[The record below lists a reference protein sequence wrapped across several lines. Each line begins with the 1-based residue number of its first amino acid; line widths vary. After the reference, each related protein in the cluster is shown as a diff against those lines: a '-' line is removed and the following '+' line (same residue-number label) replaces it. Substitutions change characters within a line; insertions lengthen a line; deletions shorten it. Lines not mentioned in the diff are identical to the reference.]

1 MEDKK
6 VENINVSENKNEVV
20 KENENKNKNTNTN
33 TNYNKQIKINK
44 YLKFIILILALCT
57 FMYIAINVFQ
67 DKIFTWDSTI
77 YNLLMLS
84 RNIKLN
90 EMVILLTELGGFWVI
105 TILTIVLLITL
116 KKKQKIMVI
125 SNVLIITIL
134 NQLLKILFMR
144 PRPEIMRLIEE
155 QGYSF
160 PSGHCMVST
169 AFYGLL
175 IYLIYKNVKNKY
187 IKYTLCTILS
197 ILILIICLSRIY
209 LGVHYASDVIGG
221 FCFSIAY
228 LIIFINV
235 F

>member
-6 VENINVSENKNEVV
+6 VENINVSENKNEIV
-20 KENENKNKNTNTN
+20 KENANENKNKNTNYT
-33 TNYNKQIKINK
+33 KQIKINI
-44 YLKFIILILALCT
+44 YLKFIALILAICI
-57 FMYIAINVFQ
+57 FMYIGINVFQ
-67 DKIFTWDSTI
+67 DRIFTWDSSI
-77 YNLLMLS
+77 YNLLMQS

-90 EMVILLTELGGFWVI
+90 ETVILLTELGGFWVI

-116 KKKQKIMVI
+116 KKKQKIMVL
-125 SNVLIITIL
+125 SNVIIVTIL
-134 NQLLKILFMR
+134 NQLLKIVFMR

-160 PSGHCMVST
+160 PSGHSMVST

-221 FCFSIAY
+221 VCFSIAY

-235 F
+235 FK

>member
-6 VENINVSENKNEVV
+6 VENINVSENKNEIV
-20 KENENKNKNTNTN
+20 KENANKKKNKEYT
-33 TNYNKQIKINK
+33 KQIKINK
-44 YLKFIILILALCT
+44 YLKFIVLILAISIFT
-57 FMYIAINVFQ
+57 YIGINVFQ

-77 YNLLMLS
+77 YNFLMQS
-84 RNIKLN
+84 RNIRLN
-90 EMVILLTELGGFWVI
+90 EMVIILTELGGFWVI

-116 KKKQKIMVI
+116 KKKQKIMVL
-125 SNVLIITIL
+125 SNVIIVTIL
-134 NQLLKILFMR
+134 NQLLKIVFMR

-160 PSGHCMVST
+160 PSGHSMVST

-197 ILILIICLSRIY
+197 ILILIIGLSRIY

-221 FCFSIAY
+221 VCFSIAY

-235 F
+235 FK

>member
-6 VENINVSENKNEVV
+6 VENINVSENKNEIV
-20 KENENKNKNTNTN
+20 KENANENKKKNKEYT
-33 TNYNKQIKINK
+33 KQIKINK
-44 YLKFIILILALCT
+44 YLKFIVLILAICIFT
-57 FMYIAINVFQ
+57 YIGINVFQ

-77 YNLLMLS
+77 YNFLMQS

-90 EMVILLTELGGFWVI
+90 EMVIILTELGGFWVI

-116 KKKQKIMVI
+116 KKKQKIMVL
-125 SNVLIITIL
+125 SNVIIVTIL
-134 NQLLKILFMR
+134 NQLLKIVFMR

-160 PSGHCMVST
+160 PSGHSMVST

-221 FCFSIAY
+221 VCFSIAY

-235 F
+235 FK

>member
-1 MEDKK
+1 MENKK
-6 VENINVSENKNEVV
+6 EENINVSKNKSKIV
-20 KENENKNKNTNTN
+20 KENKNKNTNTN

-57 FMYIAINVFQ
+57 FMYIAVNVFQ
-67 DKIFTWDSTI
+67 DKIFTWDSSI
-77 YNLLMLS
+77 YNLLMQS

-125 SNVLIITIL
+125 SNVIIITIL

-160 PSGHCMVST
+160 PSDHSMVST

-187 IKYTLCTILS
+187 IKYTLCAILS
-197 ILILIICLSRIY
+197 ILILIIGLSRIY

-221 FCFSIAY
+221 ICFSIAY

>member
-1 MEDKK
+1 MENKK
-6 VENINVSENKNEVV
+6 EENINVSKNKSKIV
-20 KENENKNKNTNTN
+20 KENENKN

-44 YLKFIILILALCT
+44 YIKFIILILALCI

-67 DKIFTWDSTI
+67 DNIFAWDSQI
-77 YNLLMLS
+77 YYLLMQS

-90 EMVILLTELGGFWVI
+90 ETVILLTELGGFWII

-125 SNVLIITIL
+125 SNVIIITIL
-134 NQLLKILFMR
+134 NQLLKIVFMR

-155 QGYSF
+155 KGYSF
-160 PSGHCMVST
+160 PSGHSMVST

-175 IYLIYKNVKNKY
+175 IYLICKNVKNKY
-187 IKYTLCTILS
+187 VKYALSSILS
-197 ILILIICLSRIY
+197 LLILLICLSRIY

-228 LIIFINV
+228 LIIFIKI
-235 F
+235 FK

>member
-6 VENINVSENKNEVV
+6 VENINVSENKNEIV
-20 KENENKNKNTNTN
+20 KENANKKKNKEYT
-33 TNYNKQIKINK
+33 KQIKINK
-44 YLKFIILILALCT
+44 YLKFIVLILAISIFT
-57 FMYIAINVFQ
+57 YIGINVFQ

-77 YNLLMLS
+77 YNFLMQS

-90 EMVILLTELGGFWVI
+90 ETVILLTELGGFWVI

-116 KKKQKIMVI
+116 KKKQKIMVL
-125 SNVLIITIL
+125 SNVIIVTIL
-134 NQLLKILFMR
+134 NQLLKIVFMR

-160 PSGHCMVST
+160 PSGHSMVST

-197 ILILIICLSRIY
+197 ILILIIGLSRIY

-221 FCFSIAY
+221 VCFSIAY

-235 F
+235 FK

>member
-6 VENINVSENKNEVV
+6 VENINENENER
-20 KENENKNKNTNTN
+20 KILIENANENKNKNEEGT
-33 TNYNKQIKINK
+33 KQIKINK
-44 YLKFIILILALCT
+44 YLKFFILLLALCI

-77 YNLLMLS
+77 YNFLMQS

-125 SNVLIITIL
+125 SNVIIITIL
-134 NQLLKILFMR
+134 NQVLKIVFMR

-160 PSGHCMVST
+160 PSGHSMVST

-197 ILILIICLSRIY
+197 ILILIIGLSRIY

-228 LIIFINV
+228 LIIFIKI
-235 F
+235 FK

>member
-1 MEDKK
+1 MENKK
-6 VENINVSENKNEVV
+6 VENINVSKNKNKIEANKNE
-20 KENENKNKNTNTN
+20 NIDKNIEYT
-33 TNYNKQIKINK
+33 KQIKINK
-44 YLKFIILILALCT
+44 YLKFLILILALCI

-67 DKIFTWDSTI
+67 DRILAWDSTI
-77 YNLLMLS
+77 YNLLMQS

-125 SNVLIITIL
+125 SNVIIITIL
-134 NQLLKILFMR
+134 NQLLKIVFMR
-144 PRPEIMRLIEE
+144 PRPEIMKLIEE

-160 PSGHCMVST
+160 PSGHSMVST

-187 IKYTLCTILS
+187 IKFTLCTILS
-197 ILILIICLSRIY
+197 ILILIIGLSRIY

-221 FCFSIAY
+221 VCFSIAY

-235 F
+235 FK

>member
-6 VENINVSENKNEVV
+6 VENIKRSENKNEIV
-20 KENENKNKNTNTN
+20 KENANENKKKNKEYT
-33 TNYNKQIKINK
+33 KQIKINK
-44 YLKFIILILALCT
+44 YLKFIVLILAICI
-57 FMYIAINVFQ
+57 FMYIGINVFQ

-77 YNLLMLS
+77 YNFFMQS
-84 RNIKLN
+84 RNIRLN
-90 EMVILLTELGGFWVI
+90 EMVIILTELGGFWVI

-116 KKKQKIMVI
+116 KKKQKIMVL
-125 SNVLIITIL
+125 SNVIIVTIL
-134 NQLLKILFMR
+134 NQLLKVVFMR

-160 PSGHCMVST
+160 PSGHSMVST
-169 AFYGLL
+169 AIYGLL

-187 IKYTLCTILS
+187 IKYTLCAILS

-221 FCFSIAY
+221 ICFSIAY

-235 F
+235 FK